1 MGSGPRFISNYTSFC
16 MRSCCVGED
25 SGVVE
30 GIELALEKMTKDEK
44 ALVTVKPKY
53 GYGSAGSAEHGIPAD
68 AILEYVIH
76 LTDFVKVRAGGGA

>member
-1 MGSGPRFISNYTSFC
+1 M
-16 MRSCCVGED
+16 
-25 SGVVE
+25 
-30 GIELALEKMTKDEK
+30 KKDEK